1 MRSQKALISMLQ
13 GLVKLLSEEAERNP
27 KFADQLDALL
37 SPLPTSKLRRK
48 QQNQGLPLESLPD
61 IHTEYSTKGES
72 AFRLWLRDQPIEIL
86 RALIRAH
93 DFDARKRTTKWKNT
107 EQLREFI
114 IEQLR
119 ARLARGSGF
128 LSSADRGRQ
137 FFYTLAALRIGN
149 LSGDRPHPVTVGGYR
164 NFVRQWAHEFG
175 DPALG
180 EADDHV
186 LLDPMVLLWKD
197 GRMELKKY
205 DSTKNL
211 WWDFAELGDVRRLV
225 GSGDWTIRLTPEG
238 RAMLATLEEKAK
250 LMNKKRADMER
261 LKKVLEDAPRSR
273 EFLSDYVRELELN
286 RNEEDI
292 FIRLAFQNVSVGGA
306 HGRADTFVTS
316 AYSELYDQP
325 LDANQKRDV
334 RQWWHNKV
342 QREAERN
349 DDLQG
354 RLAKFTWLKGRS

>member
-1 MRSQKALISMLQ
+1 MRSQKALMSMLQ
-13 GLVKLLSEEAERNP
+13 SLVKLLSEEAERNP
-27 KFADQLDALL
+27 KFADELDALL
-37 SPLPTSKLRRK
+37 SPLPTSKPRRK

-72 AFRLWLRDQPIEIL
+72 TFRLWLRDQPIEIL

-93 DFDARKRTTKWKNT
+93 DFDARKRTTKWKNI

-137 FFYTLAALRIGN
+137 FFYTFAALRIGN
-149 LSGDRPHPVTVGGYR
+149 LSGDRPHPVTVGNYR
-164 NFVRQWAHEFG
+164 NFARQWAHEFG

-205 DSTKNL
+205 DPTRNL
-211 WWDFAELGDVRRLV
+211 WWDFSELRDVRRLV
-225 GSGDWTIRLTPEG
+225 GSGDWTMKLTPEG
-238 RAMLATLEEKAK
+238 RAMLATLEEESK
-250 LMNKKRADMER
+250 LMNKRRADLER
-261 LKKVLEDAPRSR
+261 LKKVLEDAPRNR
-273 EFLSDYVRELELN
+273 EFLRDYVRELELH
-286 RNEEDI
+286 RNEEDV

-306 HGRADTFVTS
+306 HDRGGTFVTS

-325 LDANQKRDV
+325 LDTNQKREV
-334 RQWWHNKV
+334 RQWWYDKV
-342 QREAERN
+342 QREAEEH
-349 DDLQG
+349 DDLKA
-354 RLAKFTWLKGRS
+354 RLAKLTWSKNRS